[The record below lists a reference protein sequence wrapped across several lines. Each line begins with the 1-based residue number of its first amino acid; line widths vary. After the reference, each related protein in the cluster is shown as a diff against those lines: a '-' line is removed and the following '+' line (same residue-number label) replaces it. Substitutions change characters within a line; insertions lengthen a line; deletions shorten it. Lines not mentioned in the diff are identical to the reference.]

1 MTFAM
6 HDSVVE
12 VAKEAIE
19 LMDRVLTRRMGVDE
33 FKSRIKELDVDS
45 IIEAY
50 RRDLMKDARLVYYL
64 DALMLLSSL
73 QQEIDFQVAEYGI
86 DAAMEDRKNLKELL
100 GKFPETADS

>member
-1 MTFAM
+1 
-6 HDSVVE
+6 
-12 VAKEAIE
+12 
-19 LMDRVLTRRMGVDE
+19 
-33 FKSRIKELDVDS
+33 
-45 IIEAY
+45 
-50 RRDLMKDARLVYYL
+50 MKDARLVYYL